1 MLRLPTRLAP
11 PPLVLHCLTS
21 KDGCRNIWYCSAD
34 CQRRH
39 WRFHIFDCKR
49 EKPIDTA
56 YHLARA
62 CYADLEPIDA
72 QTRIDYGFDKASRI
86 LGPHAETMIC
96 GLWIGVFVV
105 HNVDAKEVCKWRKE
119 GRLVEGIKETYE
131 RNSEG
136 WTQGAYYPWF
146 LQHQWLLDG
155 TPVDEMRAHQYGLD
169 AADKMLCDGWVYAG
183 GSSNDTAEDIRRT
196 LATLP
201 RDRAE
206 CHRLYALLIS
216 GAHPNPSI
224 SMWLSFGFV
233 SAMDPGEEMQY
244 ARKYKELIE
253 LCTFNEFSAAYET
266 SSIPALFD
274 RYEVDTSVV
283 HFPMN
288 HSPLFLDVMSGS
300 PRSYKSVWV
309 LKQYID
315 QLICAEPDDVL
326 EPVPSAA
333 VDYGFVKCR
342 NALDR
347 KLLDDLYRRLFSE
360 RDADPLALHEA
371 CLKGQLLE
379 YAQGSVKL
387 APYLTRYKRLLGN
400 QYPLHFVAEEGHTP
414 DQATTTDVRPEMLLE
429 EPSYELPSPDHG
441 HSCTGEVSAP
451 AVCAGPSNSPDCDH
465 IHLQSDEP
473 TTMTETPPDP
483 LLVTTPSTEPPDDS
497 HPTTWSCLIA

>member
-1 MLRLPTRLAP
+1 MLRLPTRSAP

-21 KDGCRNIWYCSAD
+21 KVRCRNIWYCSAEL

-105 HNVDAKEVCKWRKE
+105 HNVDAKEVRKWRKE

-131 RNSEG
+131 
-136 WTQGAYYPWF
+136 
-146 LQHQWLLDG
+146 L
-155 TPVDEMRAHQYGLD
+155 DEMRAHQYGLD
-169 AADKMLCDGWVYAG
+169 ATDKMLCDGW
-183 GSSNDTAEDIRRT
+183 
-196 LATLP
+196 
-201 RDRAE
+201 
-206 CHRLYALLIS
+206 
-216 GAHPNPSI
+216 
-224 SMWLSFGFV
+224 FGFV
-233 SAMDPGEEMQY
+233 AAMDPGEEMQY

-283 HFPMN
+283 HFAMN
-288 HSPLFLDVMSGS
+288 HSPLFLDVMFGS

-333 VDYGFVKCR
+333 VDYGFFKCR

-400 QYPLHFVAEEGHTP
+400 QYPLQFVAEEGHTP

-451 AVCAGPSNSPDCDH
+451 AVCAGPSNSSDCDH

-473 TTMTETPPDP
+473 TTITEAPSGP
-483 LLVTTPSTEPPDDS
+483 LLVTTPSTEPPDAHIPRPD
-497 HPTTWSCLIA
+497 PA